1 MSAVQ
6 PGLAE
11 ENMIVAV
18 DKTNLLQAAI
28 IHSVSWKESHSSFC
42 APDFVEMHTPERQQG
57 YIQSKIDCGSRFFML
72 IEDDEPI
79 GIVSV
84 KDDLIEDLYI
94 LPQKQRM
101 GYGTKL
107 LQFAM
112 EQCTGTP
119 SLWILENNSNAK
131 RLYHKM
137 GFRET
142 GRKNVIT
149 DRLEEIEHLYA
160 LIDICKEG

>member
-1 MSAVQ
+1 
-6 PGLAE
+6 
-11 ENMIVAV
+11 MIISV
-18 DKTNLLQAAI
+18 DQTNLFQAAV
-28 IHSVSWKESHSSFC
+28 IHAITWRESHSSFC
-42 APDFVEMHTPERQQG
+42 LHDFVEMHTPERQQG
-57 YIQSKIDCGSRFFML
+57 YIQNKIICGSRFYL
-72 IEDDEPI
+72 LTEDEPV

-84 KDDLIEDLYI
+84 KDSLIEDLYV
-94 LPQKQRM
+94 LPEKQNM

-107 LQFAM
+107 LQFAAA
-112 EQCTGTP
+112 QCTDTP
-119 SLWILENNSNAK
+119 TLWILENNTDAK

-149 DRLEEIEHLYA
+149 DGLDEIELLYV

>member
-1 MSAVQ
+1 
-6 PGLAE
+6 
-11 ENMIVAV
+11 MIVAV
-18 DKTNLLQAAI
+18 NKTNLFQAAI

-57 YIQSKIDCGSRFFML
+57 YIQNKMNCGSKFYML
-72 IEDDEPI
+72 IEDEPI

-101 GYGTKL
+101 GCGTKL
-107 LQFAM
+107 LQFAI
-112 EQCTGTP
+112 EQCIDNPT
-119 SLWILENNSNAK
+119 LWILENNSNAK

-137 GFRET
+137 GFQET
-142 GRKNVIT
+142 GRKNAIT
-149 DRLEEIEHLYA
+149 DGLDEIEYTLT
-160 LIDICKEG
+160 

>member
-1 MSAVQ
+1 
-6 PGLAE
+6 
-11 ENMIVAV
+11 
-18 DKTNLLQAAI
+18 
-28 IHSVSWKESHSSFC
+28 
-42 APDFVEMHTPERQQG
+42 
-57 YIQSKIDCGSRFFML
+57 ML

-149 DRLEEIEHLYA
+149 AGLDEIEILYL

>member
-1 MSAVQ
+1 
-6 PGLAE
+6 
-11 ENMIVAV
+11 MIVAV

-107 LQFAM
+107 LQFAV
-112 EQCTGTP
+112 EQCTDTP
-119 SLWILENNSNAK
+119 ALWILENNVNAK

-137 GFRET
+137 GFQET
-142 GRKNVIT
+142 GRINAIT
-149 DRLEEIEHLYA
+149 DRLDEIELSWRTGFSQ
-160 LIDICKEG
+160 K

>member
-1 MSAVQ
+1 
-6 PGLAE
+6 
-11 ENMIVAV
+11 MIVAV

-79 GIVSV
+79 
-84 KDDLIEDLYI
+84 
-94 LPQKQRM
+94 
-101 GYGTKL
+101 
-107 LQFAM
+107 
-112 EQCTGTP
+112 P

-149 DRLEEIEHLYA
+149 DGLDEIELLYV

>member
-1 MSAVQ
+1 MYTQDLRFTEKS
-6 PGLAE
+6 
-11 ENMIVAV
+11 MIVTV
-18 DKTNLLQAAI
+18 TQTNLFQAAI

-57 YIQSKIDCGSRFFML
+57 YIQRKIDCGSKFFML
-72 IEDDEPI
+72 IEDNEPT

-84 KDDLIEDLYI
+84 KDSLIEDLYI

-112 EQCTGTP
+112 EQCTDNPT
-119 SLWILENNSNAK
+119 LWILENNSNAK

-137 GFRET
+137 GFQET
-142 GRKNVIT
+142 GRINMIT
-149 DRLEEIEHLYA
+149 DELNEIELSYV
-160 LIDICKEG
+160 

>member
-1 MSAVQ
+1 
-6 PGLAE
+6 
-11 ENMIVAV
+11 
-18 DKTNLLQAAI
+18 
-28 IHSVSWKESHSSFC
+28 
-42 APDFVEMHTPERQQG
+42 
-57 YIQSKIDCGSRFFML
+57 ML

-142 GRKNVIT
+142 GRKNEVSC
-149 DRLEEIEHLYA
+149 LWM
-160 LIDICKEG
+160 

>member
-1 MSAVQ
+1 
-6 PGLAE
+6 
-11 ENMIVAV
+11 MIVAV

-101 GYGTKL
+101 GFGTKL

-112 EQCTGTP
+112 EQCTDNPT
-119 SLWILENNSNAK
+119 LWILENNSNAK

-149 DRLEEIEHLYA
+149 DGLDEIELLYV

>member
-1 MSAVQ
+1 
-6 PGLAE
+6 
-11 ENMIVAV
+11 MIVAV

-149 DRLEEIEHLYA
+149 AGLDEIEILYL